1 MANTLS
7 NTGIATGQPVA
18 ATQVSQSVDA
28 LTGAVDYDITISG
41 SLTVDGPQEFTG
53 SLNISGSVL
62 ASGSMIANGG
72 FTGSLK
78 GDADKIKTTAAP
90 AATHKV
96 LMGLNV
102 PGDTSDI
109 LIDTNFQYDVP
120 GEELLT
126 TASWANSASW
136 VSSSGVYGP
145 DGFDTI
151 ESASYALSSSY
162 AVTSSHALEANSFSG
177 NINAANIVQPF
188 ATMEVTGNT
197 DLGNNNTDVTKIQGT
212 TFLTGSLL
220 LSASLPGNETGIDMV
235 GALSSSNV
243 GSDMI
248 SILSHN
254 DLKFNRSG
262 GTSYIH
268 QVGSGNSKL
277 QLGLGGGTS
286 ANAHI
291 LISGSGGTQNGNAV
305 HMVRGAVYTHNPN
318 NAGAVELDGTN
329 SPIISME
336 GQVGNGPVEMKI
348 KIQAKTYSS
357 IVNNDEICKFVPQ
370 NVFPGAS
377 GYEGVLYIDYIL
389 FAEQSTYSAAGVF
402 TGGGAYKCKS
412 TGDPRIS
419 ILGSSFNNARED
431 FLGTYTANISVVDI
445 ADSRLAVRFST
456 GATTTTTVRGVITLR
471 ADWLP
476 NA

>member
-7 NTGIATGQPVA
+7 NTGIATGQPVE

-28 LTGAVDYDITISG
+28 FTGAEAYDITISG

-62 ASGSMIANGG
+62 ASGSMIANEG

-78 GDADKIKTTAAP
+78 GDADKIKTTTAP

-109 LIDTNFQYDVP
+109 LISPDFQFDVP
-120 GEELLT
+120 GDELLT

-162 AVTSSHALEANSFSG
+162 AVTSSHAEEAASFTG
-177 NINAANIVQPF
+177 TINADNVNQPF
-188 ATMEVTGNT
+188 ATLEVSGNT
-197 DLGNNNTDVTKIQGT
+197 DLGDNNADITQIQGT
-212 TFLTGSLL
+212 TKLTGSLL
-220 LSASLPGNETGIDMV
+220 LSASLPGNSTGIDMV
-235 GALSSSNV
+235 GALSASNAD
-243 GSDMI
+243 GSMVT
-248 SILSHN
+248 ILSHN
-254 DLKFNRSG
+254 DLKFNRSDNV
-262 GTSYIH
+262 SYIH
-268 QVGSGNSKL
+268 QLGSGDSKL
-277 QLGLGGGTS
+277 QIGLGTGTGT
-286 ANAHI
+286 NAHI

-305 HMVRGAVYTHNPN
+305 HMMRGAVYNNNPN
-318 NAGAVELDGTN
+318 SAGAVILDGSN
-329 SPIISME
+329 SPVLTME
-336 GQVGNGPVEMKI
+336 GQSGSGPTEVKLKI
-348 KIQAKTYSS
+348 KPHTFTTVTSNFEL
-357 IVNNDEICKFVPQ
+357 VKFIPQ
-370 NVFPGAS
+370 VVIPGAL
-377 GYEGVLYIDYIL
+377 GMEGAIYIDYIL
-389 FAEQSTYSAAGVF
+389 FAEQNTYTDAGVF

-412 TGDPRIS
+412 SGDPRIT

-431 FLGTYTANISVVDI
+431 FVGTYTANIAIVDQD
-445 ADSRLAVRFST
+445 DSRIAIRFTT
-456 GATTTTTVRGVITLR
+456 GATDTTTVRGIVTLR
-471 ADWLP
+471 SDFLP
-476 NA
+476 DA

>member
-7 NTGIATGQPVA
+7 NTGIATGQPVE

-28 LTGAVDYDITISG
+28 FTGAEAYDITISG

-78 GDADKIKTTAAP
+78 GDADKIKTTSAP

-162 AVTSSHALEANSFSG
+162 AVTSSHAEEAASFTG
-177 NINAANIVQPF
+177 TINASNVNQPF
-188 ATMEVTGNT
+188 ATLEVTGNT
-197 DLGNNNTDVTKIQGT
+197 DLGNNSTDTTQIQGT
-212 TFLTGSLL
+212 TKLTGSLL
-220 LSASLPGNETGIDMV
+220 LSASLPGNSTGIDMI
-235 GALSSSNV
+235 GALSSSNED
-243 GSDMI
+243 GSMI
-248 SILSHN
+248 TVLSHN
-254 DLKFNRSG
+254 DLKFNRSDNV
-262 GTSYIH
+262 SYIH
-268 QVGSGNSKL
+268 QEGSGDSKL
-277 QLGLGGGTS
+277 QIGLGTGTGT
-286 ANAHI
+286 NAHI

-305 HMVRGAVYTHNPN
+305 HMMRGAVYNNNPN
-318 NAGAVELDGTN
+318 SAGAVILDGSN
-329 SPIISME
+329 SPVLTME
-336 GQVGNGPVEMKI
+336 GQSGSGPTEVKLKI
-348 KIQAKTYSS
+348 KPHTFTTVTSNFEL
-357 IVNNDEICKFVPQ
+357 VKFIPQ
-370 NVFPGAS
+370 TVIPGAL
-377 GYEGVLYIDYIL
+377 GMEGAIYVEYIL
-389 FAEQSTYSAAGVF
+389 FAEQNTYTDAGVF
-402 TGGGAYKCKS
+402 TGGGAFKCK
-412 TGDPRIS
+412 TAGDPRITN
-419 ILGSSFNNARED
+419 LGSAFNTARED
-431 FLGTYTANISVVDI
+431 FTGTYTANIAIVDQD
-445 ADSRLAVRFST
+445 DSRIAIRFTT
-456 GATTTTTVRGVITLR
+456 GATDTTTVRGIVTVR
-471 ADWLP
+471 SDFLP
-476 NA
+476 DA